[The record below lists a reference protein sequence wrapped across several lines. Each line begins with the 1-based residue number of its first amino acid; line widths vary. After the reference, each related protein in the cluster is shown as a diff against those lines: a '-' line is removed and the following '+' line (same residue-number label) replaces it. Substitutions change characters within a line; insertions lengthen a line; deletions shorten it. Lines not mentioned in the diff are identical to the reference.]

1 MSAKTDGAPVT
12 GSLLNH
18 ELTTPPV
25 RRTLPNHTTR
35 RCHSIYSLTE
45 LNETIELLTVGM
57 DSVETD
63 VDTMVGAITLTVEAK
78 TNTTSST
85 MAAALAAAQAT
96 ASGRLAGVTASI
108 SGVLL
113 LDRCSHCTVQ
123 SPIL

>member
-1 MSAKTDGAPVT
+1 MNSPHHPSVAPYQ
-12 GSLLNH
+12 
-18 ELTTPPV
+18 TTPHV
-25 RRTLPNHTTR
+25 AATR
-35 RCHSIYSLTE
+35 SSLTE

-113 LDRCSHCTVQ
+113 LDRCSHRTVQ